1 MRFVLVL
8 TITIFLGI
16 SPAAAQDT
24 WPFFQNYSEA
34 RFKAQQSQTPL
45 YVHFTASWCMP
56 CIWMAENS
64 YQNEQVL
71 SQLNSMVP
79 LSVDIESNEG
89 KILREK
95 FQIEILPTL
104 LIVDAQNEQIIARK
118 EKSLSGADLYSWLNE
133 VLTAPVSNSFF
144 IEIGQYLNLAEA
156 YQAQEIIQKI
166 VQEKIALKEKDAFY
180 YLLLGN
186 FSSEEIAQNKLSQI
200 RDLGING
207 QIKSF

>member
-16 SPAAAQDT
+16 SPTAAQDT

-71 SQLNSMVP
+71 SQLNSIVP
-79 LSVDIESNEG
+79 VSVDIESNEG

-133 VLTAPVSNSFF
+133 VLTAPVPNSFF
-144 IEIGQYLNLAEA
+144 IEVGQYLNLAEA

-166 VQEKIALKEKDAFY
+166 VQEKIALKEKDTFY